1 MSNARASRTS
11 SCPRL
16 GWARARPSVP
26 PVNAT
31 ELLERLG
38 RPSVPG
44 SGGVEAVVTGLPVE
58 VAVGR
63 DGTDA
68 GLRRT
73 WRARQGGR
81 AIPLLLVHD
90 IVDKPGHLRIL
101 GPSDER
107 DTPREVLADRLA
119 DLLMRLSNTSSLMA
133 ARQLAEE
140 LARLDEE
147 GTPGLIVKGLLT
159 RHMLTTRLRDGAD
172 WAWMSETA
180 AQIERETEW
189 KGALTA
195 LGYQLQRRVQRGWLA
210 RAENVPVLVVHP
222 SADPADFTRL
232 DRDGRPPEGALALDC
247 AAENVSY
254 GLLASGSRLRLFRF
268 VRDPGAPA
276 ATTSFLELDAAALRP
291 EDRPL
296 LGLVAPPALHAGGRF
311 TGLVEEARRF
321 GSGLRDRLDDDL
333 RLRVLPELA
342 RGLGSWVKSEARDL
356 ADPRVRAEVEHAC
369 LAWVFRAL
377 FVLYAESAGYLPLD
391 HTGYVANAATTLA
404 AEAADA
410 GDGLDSRSTSLWDR
424 FQVLVQALRTGDS
437 GMHVPAY
444 NGDLFSTD
452 ALPGATLLERARL
465 DNSSFGRALAA
476 LGRDRESGAG
486 VDYSALEVGHL
497 GHIYEGLLSLRLS
510 VADADLTL
518 YRSGSG
524 NEERFEPVR
533 KGDAPMVRGGEL
545 FWQTDSGGRKAG
557 GVYYTP
563 DLLVEHLVGRAVVPA
578 LDEHL
583 VTVQSLAATDPGAAA
598 RELFQFRVLDPACG
612 SAHFLVTAL
621 HRVAERID
629 RFLADTPLPSV
640 RDELEQLRAATGVGH
655 GGRVEHADLLHR
667 LVLKRCIYGVDAS
680 PMGAEV
686 ARLSLWLASF
696 VGGLSLAYL
705 GHNVQVGDSLIGVA
719 DPAVL
724 TDDGSPGL
732 WDHQVQTAISQ
743 GSAAAAEI
751 LATDDRTPE
760 EYATS
765 VAADQRLKSATEPVA
780 RLFDTWTAGPLGVHE
795 ARPAILSNH
804 VRVLEGRDP
813 VLSKVAPIIDRV
825 RPLHWPLAFPE
836 VFADQKPG
844 FDVVIGNP
852 PWEEVTVEELAF
864 YARQSPRLR
873 GLSAGARDKALAEL
887 QRARPELAEQF
898 ATEQRRAA
906 ELRRFLGPAGG
917 YVGSAGDPDLY
928 KFFCQRYRNLLAPG
942 GRLGVVLPRSTFLT
956 AGSRGFREWLFG
968 ANRVDRLDFLL
979 NTGRWA
985 FDAEPRYTVALLA
998 ASATPAAPDHEVEV
1012 AGVAASADAFRRQ
1025 ASTEGIRLYRNALG
1039 TGDVVPLLP
1048 SQAGE
1053 PVLRRMRVHGRF
1065 PYGGGRWRCFPVR
1078 EFDETNDKK
1087 LWQGAADGWTLWKG
1101 ESFDQHDPHGA
1112 EARWC
1117 PPSDAAFKKATK
1129 ARPGSESALATEV
1142 DLPARRSAQGAEL
1155 GQVRLVFRDVS
1166 RATDSRT
1173 VRVSLVPADTF
1184 LTNTAPYLTFV
1195 AGSHRERVACAA
1207 IMNSVPFDWQARRF
1221 VETHLNFFIVE
1232 LLTVPDLD
1240 DATFT
1245 ELVHLGG
1252 QLSCPD
1258 ARFAEVA
1265 EACGVD
1271 IRPVGP
1277 DEAMTIRARIDALVT
1292 RAYGLCLEDTEVLLE
1307 DFSTNAVP
1315 PVHRDRLRA
1324 ELEALCC

>member
-1 MSNARASRTS
+1 VSA
-11 SCPRL
+11 
-16 GWARARPSVP
+16 
-26 PVNAT
+26 VNAT

-44 SGGVEAVVTGLPVE
+44 SEGVEAFVTGLPVE
-58 VAVGR
+58 VAIAR
-63 DGTDA
+63 EGTDA

-73 WRARQGGR
+73 WRARQRGR

-90 IVDKPGHLRIL
+90 IAGKPGQVRVL

-107 DTPREVLADRLA
+107 AAAREVSADRLA
-119 DLLMRLSNTSSLMA
+119 ELLTRLSNTSSLKA

-140 LARLDEE
+140 LARLDEV

-159 RHMLTTRLRDGAD
+159 RHMLTTRLRDSAD
-172 WAWMSETA
+172 WPWMSEAA
-180 AQIERETEW
+180 AQLGHETEW
-189 KGALTA
+189 KTALTA
-195 LGYQLQRRVQRGWLA
+195 LGYQLQRRAHRGWLA
-210 RAENVPVLVVHP
+210 RADNVPVLVVHP
-222 SADPADFTRL
+222 SADPAEFTRL

-247 AAENVSY
+247 VAENVAY

-268 VRDPGAPA
+268 VSDPGAPA
-276 ATTSFLELDAAALRP
+276 TTTSFLEVDTATLRP
-291 EDRPL
+291 EDRAL
-296 LGLVAPPALHAGGRF
+296 LGLLAPQALRAGGRF
-311 TGLVEEARRF
+311 TALVEEARRF
-321 GSGLRDRLDDDL
+321 GSGLRDRLDNEL

-342 RGLGSWVKSEARDL
+342 RGLGSWVESESQDL
-356 ADPRVRAEVEHAC
+356 ADPGVRAEVEHAC

-391 HTGYVANAATTLA
+391 HAGYVANAATTLA

-410 GDGLDSRSTSLWDR
+410 GGTLDSRSTSLWDR
-424 FQVLVQALRTGDS
+424 FRVLVQALRTGDS
-437 GMHVPAY
+437 GMRVPAY
-444 NGDLFSTD
+444 NGDLFSTG
-452 ALPGATLLERARL
+452 ALPGATLLERAKL
-465 DNSSFGRALAA
+465 DNSSFGHALAG
-476 LGRDRESGAG
+476 LGRDPETGTG

-510 VADADLTL
+510 FADADLAL

-524 NEERFEPVR
+524 KEERFEPVR
-533 KGDAPMVRGGEL
+533 KGDEPVVRIGEL

-578 LDEHL
+578 LEQHLHL
-583 VTVQSLAATDPGAAA
+583 VRSLAATDPAAAA
-598 RELFQFRVLDPACG
+598 RKLFRFRVLDPACG

-621 HRVAERID
+621 HRVAERFD
-629 RFLADTPLPSV
+629 RFLADTPLPAV

-680 PMGAEV
+680 SMGAEV

-724 TDDGSPGL
+724 TDNGSPGL
-732 WDHQVQTAISQ
+732 WDHQVQSAITD

-751 LATDDRTPE
+751 LDTDDRTPE

-765 VAADQRLKSATEPVA
+765 VAADQRLKSATESVA
-780 RLFDTWTAGPLGVHE
+780 RLFDTWTAGPLGVQA

-804 VRVLEGRDP
+804 DRVLEGRDP
-813 VLSKVAPIIDRV
+813 VLSKVAPIVRRV

-836 VFADQKPG
+836 VFAGETPG

-852 PWEEVTVEELAF
+852 PWEEVTIEELAF
-864 YARQSPRLR
+864 YARQAPRLR
-873 GLSAGARDKALAEL
+873 GLSAGPRDKALAEL
-887 QRARPELAEQF
+887 KRARPELAEEF
-898 ATEQRRAA
+898 ATEQKRTA

-917 YVGSAGDPDLY
+917 YAGSSGDPDLY
-928 KFFCQRYRNLLAPG
+928 KFFCQRYRHLVTPG

-968 ANRVDRLDFLL
+968 TNRVDRLDFLL
-979 NTGRWA
+979 NAGRWA
-985 FDAEPRYTVALLA
+985 FDAEPRYTVALLV
-998 ASATPAAPDHEVEV
+998 ASATRAEPRHEIEV

-1025 ASTEGIRLYRNALG
+1025 ASTDGIRLYRDALG
-1039 TGDVVPLLP
+1039 AGDVVPLLS

-1053 PVLRRMRVHGRF
+1053 PVLRQMRTHSRF

-1087 LWQGAADGWTLWKG
+1087 LWQGSKDGWVLWKG

-1117 PPSDAAFKKATK
+1117 PPTEAALKKATK
-1129 ARPGSESALATEV
+1129 ARPASESALAA
-1142 DLPARRSAQGAEL
+1142 DIGLADRRSAQWAEL
-1155 GQVRLVFRDVS
+1155 GQIRLAFRDVS

-1173 VRVSLVPADTF
+1173 VRASLVPAETF
-1184 LTNTAPYLTFV
+1184 LTNTAPYLVFV
-1195 AGSHRERVACAA
+1195 HGDYRARVACAA

-1221 VETHLNFFIVE
+1221 VEIHLNFFVLE
-1232 LLTVPDLD
+1232 LLTVPALD
-1240 DATFT
+1240 DASFA
-1245 ELVHLGG
+1245 ELVRLGG
-1252 QLSCPD
+1252 RLSCPD
-1258 ARFAEVA
+1258 SRFAEVA

-1271 IRPVGP
+1271 VGPVDP
-1277 DEAMTIRARIDALVT
+1277 DEAMTIRARIDAMVA
-1292 RAYGLCLEDTEVLLE
+1292 RAYGLGMDDADVLLD
-1307 DFSTNAVP
+1307 DFSRSAVP
-1315 PVHRDRLRA
+1315 QEHRDRMRA
-1324 ELEALCC
+1324 ELESLCR